1 MNYSGFGKTME
12 NVQKHRYIKVATT
25 IKKKKLFGIR
35 TNYHTTKLLK
45 TCWLTK

>member
-25 IKKKKLFGIR
+25 TTKKKLL
-35 TNYHTTKLLK
+35 NYSVSEPIIILQSF
-45 TCWLTK
+45 

>member
-25 IKKKKLFGIR
+25 TKEKKLFGIR
-35 TNYHTTKLLK
+35 TNSHTTKLLK
-45 TCWLTK
+45 TCWLKK